1 MRISSCEQTT
11 RGIALESQQ
20 LAAALGRREESALT
34 ELYDRYGRT
43 VYALT
48 LRILG
53 DPGMAEEISLDAF
66 WQVWQQI
73 DRFNEKRGSLPSWLF
88 TIARSRAIDRLRS
101 RVASKRTPNDAGGGN
116 QSQAPDEAVELAE
129 RRRLVHGAMAKLS
142 AEQRSALELAYFEGL
157 SHSEISARLNQPLGT
172 VKTRIRQAMIIL
184 RRHLEDTVSASA

>member
-1 MRISSCEQTT
+1 
-11 RGIALESQQ
+11 
-20 LAAALGRREESALT
+20 
-34 ELYDRYGRT
+34 
-43 VYALT
+43 
-48 LRILG
+48 
-53 DPGMAEEISLDAF
+53 
-66 WQVWQQI
+66 
-73 DRFNEKRGSLPSWLF
+73 
-88 TIARSRAIDRLRS
+88 
-101 RVASKRTPNDAGGGN
+101 VASKRTPNDAGGGN

>member
-1 MRISSCEQTT
+1 M
-11 RGIALESQQ
+11 ESQQ

-73 DRFNEKRGSLPSWLF
+73 DRFNAERGSLPSWLF

-101 RVASKRTPNDAGGGN
+101 RVAAKRTPNDLGGGHR
-116 QSQAPDEAVELAE
+116 SEAPDEAVELEE
-129 RRRLVHGAMAKLS
+129 RRRLVRGAMAKLS
-142 AEQRSALELAYFEGL
+142 SEQRSALELAYFEGL
-157 SHSEISARLNQPLGT
+157 SHAEISGRLNQPLGT

-184 RRHLEDTVSASA
+184 RRHLEATVSASV

>member
-1 MRISSCEQTT
+1 
-11 RGIALESQQ
+11 LESQQ

>member
-1 MRISSCEQTT
+1 
-11 RGIALESQQ
+11 LESQQ

-34 ELYDRYGRT
+34 ELYDRYGRA

-73 DRFNEKRGSLPSWLF
+73 DRFNAERGSLASWLF
-88 TIARSRAIDRLRS
+88 TIARSRAIDRHRS
-101 RVASKRTPNDAGGGN
+101 RVAARRTPNDPGEGN
-116 QSQAPDEAVELAE
+116 QSEAPDEAAELAE
-129 RRRLVHGAMAKLS
+129 RRRLVRGAMVKLS
-142 AEQRSALELAYFEGL
+142 AEQRSTLELAYFEGL

-172 VKTRIRQAMIIL
+172 VKTRIRQAMTIL
-184 RRHLEDTVSASA
+184 RRHLEGTVSTSA

>member
-1 MRISSCEQTT
+1 
-11 RGIALESQQ
+11 LESQQ

-48 LRILG
+48 LRILR

-73 DRFNEKRGSLPSWLF
+73 DRFNATRGSLPSWLF

-101 RVASKRTPNDAGGGN
+101 RVAAKRTANDTSGGSE
-116 QSQAPDEAVELAE
+116 SQAPDEAVELAE
-129 RRRLVHGAMAKLS
+129 RRRLVREAMAKLS
-142 AEQRSALELAYFEGL
+142 PEQRSALELAYFEGL
-157 SHSEISARLNQPLGT
+157 SHSEISARLSQPLGT

-184 RRHLEDTVSASA
+184 RRHLEGTVSASA

>member
-1 MRISSCEQTT
+1 M
-11 RGIALESQQ
+11 
-20 LAAALGRREESALT
+20 
-34 ELYDRYGRT
+34 